1 MTSFDLVVNLPLFIK
16 SWADAHANLPRPGKV
31 DRESGCGFQR
41 SNQAGSASAL
51 SETEGLLFSESTLP
65 ESLIRAYRETHYKV
79 FAATG
84 TEAIAFTLLTDQVC
98 VELSAAHRRHGADC
112 SAYITAC
119 NPYSQ
124 SLRPDEN
131 AKRQGE
137 LARELRSRDLA
148 FDEGVGH
155 HPSNGW
161 EGGLGEPSYLVYGLG
176 LDAAKA
182 FARQF
187 EQNAFVFS
195 GIDAVPR
202 LILLR

>member
-1 MTSFDLVVNLPLFIK
+1 VTSFDLIVNLSLFIK

-41 SNQAGSASAL
+41 SNQAGTASAL
-51 SETEGLLFSESTLP
+51 SETEGFLFSESTLP
-65 ESLIRAYRETHYKV
+65 ASLVRAYRETHYKV

-84 TEAIAFTLLTDQVC
+84 TEAIAFTLLIDQAC

-148 FDEGVGH
+148 FDDGAGH

-182 FARQF
+182 LARQF

>member
-1 MTSFDLVVNLPLFIK
+1 
-16 SWADAHANLPRPGKV
+16 
-31 DRESGCGFQR
+31 
-41 SNQAGSASAL
+41 
-51 SETEGLLFSESTLP
+51 LFSESTLP